1 MTAAGPP
8 TRRPRIEGARERE
21 IYDAAVEMVGELGYD
36 RVTLDEVAARANA
49 SKASLYRRWGD
60 KAGLVAAAICAQP
73 EADPCLPD
81 TGSVIGDVTA
91 LCAAP
96 GFFDVGRAG
105 VISGLAS
112 ALHREPHRHEAL
124 RQRLVHDGTK
134 HVRAILTRAVE
145 RGELTDDLD
154 VDLLSAVIPAMV
166 LFEMSYRT
174 PGTFGESFVSRVI
187 ADILLPV
194 LRHHT

>member
-1 MTAAGPP
+1 MTTAGPP
-8 TRRPRIEGARERE
+8 ARRPRIEGARERE

-60 KAGLVAAAICAQP
+60 KAGLVAAAICTQP

-81 TGSVIGDVTA
+81 TGSAIGDLTA

-96 GFFDVGRAG
+96 EFFDVARAG

-112 ALHREPHRHEAL
+112 ALHCEPDRHEAL
-124 RQRLVHDGTK
+124 RQRLVFDGTK
-134 HVRAILTRAVE
+134 HVRALLTRAVE
-145 RGELTDDLD
+145 RGELADDLD

-166 LFEMSYRT
+166 LFEMTYRT
-174 PGTFGESFVSRVI
+174 PGTFGEDFVSRVVT
-187 ADILLPV
+187 DILTPV